1 MKKLI
6 AVLLLSSIY
15 YSDVIHVPD
24 AHATI
29 QEGLTASSN
38 GDTVIVAPGTYYENV
53 LLGKEIL
60 LASHAIYDE
69 LGADWQDMRISI
81 TL

>member
-24 AHATI
+24 DHATI
-29 QEGLTASSN
+29 QEALTASSN
-38 GDTVIVAPGTYYENV
+38 GDTVSVAPGTYYENV

-60 LASHAIYDE
+60 LAST
-69 LGADWQDMRISI
+69 ISFQSNKFS
-81 TL
+81 

>member
-24 AHATI
+24 DHATI
-29 QEGLTASSN
+29 QEGINASVD
-38 GDTVIVAPGTYYENV
+38 GDTVLIAQGV
-53 LLGKEIL
+53 
-60 LASHAIYDE
+60 YDE
-69 LGADWQDMRISI
+69 NLLLKRHSSI
-81 TL
+81 QSCSL